1 MTITMMMIMTMMM
14 IFTSSFSE
22 LKIES
27 LPGVVHIGVLNM
39 IMATLVM
46 MIRMRMMMT
55 MTMMMMTMISTSSFS
70 ELKIKSLPG
79 VVHIR
84 VSEGDVV
91 HGVVANRT
99 NHL

>member
-1 MTITMMMIMTMMM
+1 MQKSDDITMMMIMTMMMM

-22 LKIES
+22 LEIES
-27 LPGVVHIGVLNM
+27 LPRVVHIG
-39 IMATLVM
+39 
-46 MIRMRMMMT
+46 
-55 MTMMMMTMISTSSFS
+55 
-70 ELKIKSLPG
+70 
-79 VVHIR
+79 